1 MFNFWRKKE
10 NKQTIEE
17 TTQDIKINR
26 EEILSLIDRKKEGL
40 KNSTKDQEIELLN
53 EIAEA
58 YVKISEIDL
67 AIEFYEQSLNKEV
80 KLGKALTELINLY
93 NLKRKEAVMNKD
105 DEKVSKYMIKINEL
119 MQLSKD
125 SLRGKI

>member
-26 EEILSLIDRKKEGL
+26 EEILSLIDRKKEEL
-40 KNSTKDQEIELLN
+40 KNSTKDKEIELLN

-105 DEKVSKYMIKINEL
+105 DERVSKYMIKINEL